1 MKNIF
6 FVVNTIGDV
15 NFSELLKKYL
25 PSCSISV
32 GDRLPAHAAEFDL
45 VVLWSYRKKIPIE
58 ENTRNIILFHSSP
71 LPVGRGWAPIYNSI
85 TKCLSHYTISGLFA
99 ARELDTGDLIV
110 QARFAIEDHY
120 VAADLRKWD
129 AEICVLLIEM
139 ILKKIE
145 LGPISAKTQ
154 EGKHCTWP
162 RRKPAENEI
171 DIRRP
176 FAEVI
181 PHLRACEEDHPAFF
195 MLNKC
200 KYNVTVKAEKAA
212 DFPRDLEIEFFDSA
226 QSAPARE

>member
-25 PSCSISV
+25 PNCSISV
-32 GDRLPAHAAEFDL
+32 GDRLPVHASEFDL
-45 VVLWSYRKKIPIE
+45 IVLWSYRKKIAIE

-85 TKCLSHYTISGLFA
+85 AKRLSHYTISGIFA
-99 ARELDTGDLIV
+99 AQELDAGDLIV
-110 QARFAIEDHY
+110 QARFAIQDHY

-129 AEICVLLIEM
+129 AEICVMLIEK
-139 ILKKIE
+139 ILKKSE
-145 LGPISAKTQ
+145 LGPIAAKKQ
-154 EGKHCTWP
+154 EGEPSTWP

-171 DIRRP
+171 DVRRP
-176 FAEVI
+176 FADVI

-195 MLNKC
+195 MLDKC
-200 KYNVTVKAEKAA
+200 KYSVTVKSEKAA

-226 QSAPARE
+226 QLAPARK